1 MLTKTFYSN
10 LALTAQRIIITT
22 RKDAESILC
31 TSQK

>member
-1 MLTKTFYSN
+1 MLAKTFYSN
-10 LALTAQRIIITT
+10 LAHTTQRIIITI